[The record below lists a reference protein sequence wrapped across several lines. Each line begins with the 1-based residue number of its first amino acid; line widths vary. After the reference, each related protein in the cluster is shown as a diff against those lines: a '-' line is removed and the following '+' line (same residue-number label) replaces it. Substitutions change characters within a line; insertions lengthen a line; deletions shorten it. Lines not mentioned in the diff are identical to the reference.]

1 LPSLLGPDAGARDI
15 KNKLYKNKDHYLT
28 KSMKLV
34 LVEDLIRGEVVKYIS
49 LYLRD
54 NDINLY
60 IIIQDLFDYL
70 TSIYKNPNR
79 LFIAKNN
86 FKKLF
91 MKFTQL
97 FYNFY
102 TKFL

>member
-1 LPSLLGPDAGARDI
+1 
-15 KNKLYKNKDHYLT
+15 
-28 KSMKLV
+28 MKLV